1 MSVLISGGRQ
11 EALKV
16 AGALDVFQRATSL
29 GGTES
34 LVEHRFTIEGEGSG
48 IPENLLRLSIGI
60 EYGADLI
67 ADFDQALSAI

>member
-1 MSVLISGGRQ
+1 I
-11 EALKV
+11 KV

-48 IPENLLRLSIGI
+48 IPENLLRLSIGS
-60 EYGADLI
+60 EHPGDLTADV
-67 ADFDQALSAI
+67 DQALAAI